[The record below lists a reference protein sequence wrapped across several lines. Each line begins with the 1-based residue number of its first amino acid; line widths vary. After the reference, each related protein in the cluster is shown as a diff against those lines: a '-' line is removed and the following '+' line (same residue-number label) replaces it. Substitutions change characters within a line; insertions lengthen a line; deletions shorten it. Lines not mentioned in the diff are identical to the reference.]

1 MKRLFCA
8 IIAIAFITPILSLNG
23 YAQSRKNVNANY
35 GVCSDGTKVANY
47 PKDCPK
53 GH

>member
-1 MKRLFCA
+1 VKTIICA
-8 IIAIAFITPILSLNG
+8 VIAAAFVMPILVSKG
-23 YAQSRKNVNANY
+23 YAQSRNQVNANY

-53 GH
+53 GR